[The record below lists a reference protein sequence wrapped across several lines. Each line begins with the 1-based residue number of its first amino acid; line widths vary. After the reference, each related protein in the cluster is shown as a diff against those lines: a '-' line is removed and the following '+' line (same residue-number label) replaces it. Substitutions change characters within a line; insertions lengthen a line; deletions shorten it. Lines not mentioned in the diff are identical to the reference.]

1 MIIVDS
7 TPILLLIFIIKFLIW
22 KRKGVM
28 VAELQNDLFLRAC
41 KRLPVERTPIW
52 IMRQAGRYL
61 PEYRAVRRQADF
73 LTMCK
78 TPELA
83 TKVTLQPIDLIG
95 VDAAIIFSDI
105 LVIPEAMGMRLQ
117 MHEGIG
123 PVFLHPIR
131 NDCDAENLKR
141 IDPAVDLK
149 YVLDAVVLTRKELNG
164 RVPLIGFSGS
174 PWTLLAYMVEGQGSK
189 TFSKVKSL
197 IYNHPRLAHRL
208 LDKIA
213 DAAAAYLCSLIEA
226 GVDAIQIFDTWGGIL
241 TQDDFEE
248 FSLSYIRKI
257 ISAVKRK
264 GVPVVLFAKGVH
276 YRLNKLAEC
285 GADVLGLDWTMN
297 IGDVR
302 KKMGDKV
309 ALQGNLDPAVLYGGH
324 EKIKYEAKKIL
335 ESFGKGSG
343 HIFNLGHGVP
353 PDVRPESL
361 KILVDFVKDES
372 ASYHPDDKNNR
383 IQQSFGGSGEK
394 S

>member
-1 MIIVDS
+1 
-7 TPILLLIFIIKFLIW
+7 
-22 KRKGVM
+22 M
-28 VAELQNDLFLRAC
+28 VAKLQNDLFLRAC

-52 IMRQAGRYL
+52 VMRQAGRYL

-83 TKVTLQPIDLIG
+83 TEVTLQPIDLIG

-105 LVIPEAMGMRLQ
+105 LVIPEAMGMRFE

-131 NDCDAENLKR
+131 NDSDAENLKR
-141 IDPAVDLK
+141 IDPTVDLK
-149 YVLDAVVLTRKELNG
+149 YVLDAVILTRNELNG

-197 IYNHPRLAHRL
+197 IYNHPKLAHRL
-208 LDKIA
+208 LDKIT
-213 DAAAAYLCSLIEA
+213 DAAAAYLCALIET
-226 GVDAIQIFDTWGGIL
+226 GVHAIQIFDTWGGIL

-257 ISAVKRK
+257 ISVVKRK
-264 GVPVVLFAKGVH
+264 EVPVVLFAKGVH
-276 YRLNKLAEC
+276 YRLNKLAES
-285 GADVLGLDWTMN
+285 GADVLSLDWTMN

-302 KKMGDKV
+302 KKIGSKV
-309 ALQGNLDPAVLYGGH
+309 ALQGNLDPAVLYGGQ

-335 ESFGKGSG
+335 QSFGKGSG

-353 PDVRPESL
+353 YDVRPESL
-361 KILVDFVKDES
+361 KILVDFVKEES
-372 ASYHPDDKNNR
+372 VSYHLDDKNNKV
-383 IQQSFGGSGEK
+383 QQ
-394 S
+394 

>member
-1 MIIVDS
+1 MIDIDS
-7 TPILLLIFIIKFLIW
+7 PPLLLLIFIIKLIW
-22 KRKGVM
+22 KLKGVM
-28 VAELQNDLFLRAC
+28 VAELQNDLLLRAC

-61 PEYRAVRRQADF
+61 PEYRSVRQKADF

-83 TKVTLQPIDLIG
+83 AQVTLQPIDLIG

-105 LVIPEAMGMRLQ
+105 LVIPEAMGMHLEL
-117 MHEGIG
+117 HEGIG
-123 PVFLHPIR
+123 PVFLNPIR
-131 NDCDAENLKR
+131 NDSDAENLKK
-141 IDPAVDLK
+141 IDPTVDLK
-149 YVLDAVVLTRKELNG
+149 FVLDAVILTKRELNG

-197 IYNHPRLAHRL
+197 IYNDPKLAHRL

-213 DAAAAYLCSLIEA
+213 DAAAAYLCALIEV
-226 GVDAIQIFDTWGGIL
+226 GVQAIQIFDTWGGIL
-241 TQDDFEE
+241 TQDGFEE

-257 ISAVKRK
+257 ISEVKGK
-264 GVPVVLFAKGVH
+264 AVPVILFAKGVH
-276 YRLNKLAEC
+276 YHLNRLAES

-302 KKMGDKV
+302 KKLGDQV
-309 ALQGNLDPAVLYGGH
+309 ALQGNLDPAILYGGH

-335 ESFGKGSG
+335 QSFGRGSG
-343 HIFNLGHGVP
+343 HIFNLGHGIL
-353 PDVRPESL
+353 PDVRPECL
-361 KILVDFVKDES
+361 KVLVDFVKEES
-372 ASYHPDDKNNR
+372 VSYHLNDKKHR
-383 IQQSFGGSGEK
+383 GQD
-394 S
+394 